1 MSSDADNKTIVIF
14 EILKKLVAKQEICP
28 FDTQLLEEL
37 RIKERTLRRYM
48 GEIEKIF
55 PNAFRV
61 ESKLI
66 GHGKRPVKV
75 LRVYDKNKDIIGVL
89 KCLLE
94 YGNDLGWL
102 ISLLNEND
110 PRLFNDLDKHEKEKV
125 SAQLKE
131 NSGIFLFRTN
141 PLEIL
146 RDEPS
151 KRYLSE
157 LRNAVKNKECRNI
170 KYKYIGKMENLTD
183 AKCLKIVFT
192 DSNWYLAIEDA
203 DGNFRLLRVAF
214 IVSLSK
220 SSKKYEG
227 KILKEY
233 ETYFNKIQ
241 NAMSLPSETT
251 RIALLKAS
259 PKVAIYF
266 KEGMKLFFPTQ
277 KFKKKLDDGSI
288 IFSIDFTQDMEIL
301 PFIKK
306 WLPDIEILEP
316 EDLRK
321 TFKKQLKIALDTYN

>member
-1 MSSDADNKTIVIF
+1 
-14 EILKKLVAKQEICP
+14 
-28 FDTQLLEEL
+28 
-37 RIKERTLRRYM
+37 
-48 GEIEKIF
+48 
-55 PNAFRV
+55 
-61 ESKLI
+61 
-66 GHGKRPVKV
+66 
-75 LRVYDKNKDIIGVL
+75 
-89 KCLLE
+89 
-94 YGNDLGWL
+94 
-102 ISLLNEND
+102 
-110 PRLFNDLDKHEKEKV
+110 
-125 SAQLKE
+125 
-131 NSGIFLFRTN
+131 
-141 PLEIL
+141 
-146 RDEPS
+146 
-151 KRYLSE
+151 
-157 LRNAVKNKECRNI
+157 
-170 KYKYIGKMENLTD
+170 MENLTD

-214 IVSLSK
+214 IASLSK

-233 ETYFNKIQ
+233 KTYFNKIQ

-301 PFIKK
+301 PFIKR

-316 EDLRK
+316 KDLRE
-321 TFKKQLKIALDTYN
+321 TFKEQLKAALDILSE